1 LKIGRTPWVTTRP
14 AQKPQQQQQ
23 QQQQQ
28 QHHHFF
34 KILCADMCA
43 DDQHCTI
50 GAGHFAAKIFQDY
63 VRLFI

>member
-14 AQKPQQQQQ
+14 AQKPQQQ
-23 QQQQQ
+23 
-28 QHHHFF
+28 HFF

-63 VRLFI
+63 LRLFI